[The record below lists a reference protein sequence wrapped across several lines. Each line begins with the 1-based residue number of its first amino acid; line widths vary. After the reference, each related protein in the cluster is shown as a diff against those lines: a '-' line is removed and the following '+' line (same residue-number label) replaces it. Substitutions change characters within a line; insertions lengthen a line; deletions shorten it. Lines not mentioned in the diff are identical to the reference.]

1 MALSC
6 IHGPVRDP
14 CVSGAGTALL
24 ALAEDWCAGAS
35 WPAGLGG
42 FCSSPAPE
50 GSLIHIFKVQTT
62 PELEVSLFLAAGE
75 PPGLTQIRRTR
86 TLFAHQ
92 RRGGIWGG
100 VSRGG
105 REPARDQRHPASTR
119 RRQRDPRGAG
129 RRRGSAS
136 RTPGAAEPAGRGQA
150 PPHPPH
156 RVGCLPWGATRLFA
170 VNQVRFKFPCRA
182 FHGEPR
188 RQECH
193 AQSHP
198 GGLGVTRQQ
207 V

>member
-62 PELEVSLFLAAGE
+62 PELEVSLFFATGE

-105 REPARDQRHPASTR
+105 REPGRDQRHPASTR

-150 PPHPPH
+150 PPHPP
-156 RVGCLPWGATRLFA
+156 PTA
-170 VNQVRFKFPCRA
+170 
-182 FHGEPR
+182 
-188 RQECH
+188 
-193 AQSHP
+193 
-198 GGLGVTRQQ
+198 
-207 V
+207 